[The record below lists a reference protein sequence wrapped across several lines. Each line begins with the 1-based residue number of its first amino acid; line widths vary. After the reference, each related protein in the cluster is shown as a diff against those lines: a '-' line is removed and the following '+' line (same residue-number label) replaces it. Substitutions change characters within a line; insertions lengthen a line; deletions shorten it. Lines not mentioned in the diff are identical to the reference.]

1 MWLYVYPVAA
11 LAVLLACWLWRKRS
25 RAPLAAMLFFAGT
38 LFPALGF
45 FNVYPFRYSFV
56 ADHFQYLASIGV
68 ITLVAA
74 ALSRLSQIF
83 QRKIFQHEGHE
94 AHEGDEGHEG
104 TFQKIGML
112 NTSSQPLPQGLR
124 QALFVFFVFFV
135 PFVPFVLKR
144 SSSAL

>member
-1 MWLYVYPVAA
+1 MLALLA
-11 LAVLLACWLWRKRS
+11 LAEAS

-74 ALSRLSQIF
+74 AIWRGSQIF
-83 QRKIFQHEGHE
+83 QHKIFQHEEHE
-94 AHEGDEGHEG
+94 AHEGDEAHEG
-104 TFQKIGML
+104 NIFKK
-112 NTSSQPLPQGLR
+112 SEC
-124 QALFVFFVFFV
+124 
-135 PFVPFVLKR
+135 
-144 SSSAL
+144 